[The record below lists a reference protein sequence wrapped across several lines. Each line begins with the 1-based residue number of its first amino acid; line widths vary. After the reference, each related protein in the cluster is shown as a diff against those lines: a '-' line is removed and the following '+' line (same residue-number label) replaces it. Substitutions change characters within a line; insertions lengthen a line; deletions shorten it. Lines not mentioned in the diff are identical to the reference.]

1 VWASDSPDEEQ
12 FTDDLADALTAL
24 ATTTSA
30 VTDLEGSVAR
40 SRAWRRVWEQ
50 TPDDDR
56 IAAAEATAALLGMR
70 IVNSGEYWR
79 ADRAG
84 VATAS
89 LVVKDGHRAN
99 VAVLMVADQNTQDG
113 DL

>member
-1 VWASDSPDEEQ
+1 
-12 FTDDLADALTAL
+12 
-24 ATTTSA
+24 
-30 VTDLEGSVAR
+30 
-40 SRAWRRVWEQ
+40 
-50 TPDDDR
+50 
-56 IAAAEATAALLGMR
+56 
-70 IVNSGEYWR
+70 
-79 ADRAG
+79 